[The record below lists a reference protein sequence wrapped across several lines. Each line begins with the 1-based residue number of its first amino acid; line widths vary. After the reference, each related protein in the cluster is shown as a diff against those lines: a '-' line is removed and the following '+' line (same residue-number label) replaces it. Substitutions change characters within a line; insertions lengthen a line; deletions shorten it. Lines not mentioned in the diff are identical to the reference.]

1 MRPRDQRPAG
11 GALNPRC
18 CHPRPVPRRCA
29 SRESALTPRAHST
42 RASGQTRAVTL
53 KEAMRRVRVHRPAR
67 TAAETLAGGGIPGA
81 PKALCVTRA
90 SFTRRL
96 LLTSPSLPSQC
107 RHARRHVFMMF
118 PVEFVTH
125 FRGSPNP
132 AKPAARRASA
142 RLRWPVRPVRAR
154 AVRAVRTTALCV
166 GAAHDCVPVLCARC
180 ARAVCRRHVRARAHA
195 CCACPCCACS
205 SCAPSCWAC
214 GALVQ
219 RSSRSCF
226 ARQCRRPRGCAGPC
240 FVLVLCMLALC
251 CPWGSS

>member
-1 MRPRDQRPAG
+1 MLPPPSRSAQVRIPRECTYPPRTQHEGKRPDESGNPKGGHAKSAGPPPSADRRRDACRRRDSRSPESP
-11 GALNPRC
+11 LR
-18 CHPRPVPRRCA
+18 HPRVVHA
-29 SRESALTPRAHST
+29 AIIAHSFV
-42 RASGQTRAVTL
+42 AES
-53 KEAMRRVRVHRPAR
+53 MPPC
-67 TAAETLAGGGIPGA
+67 AAPCFLW
-81 PKALCVTRA
+81 
-90 SFTRRL
+90 
-96 LLTSPSLPSQC
+96 
-107 RHARRHVFMMF
+107 MF